1 MGQPYDPAGRSSSN
15 RRYKTKEEKADDDL
29 KQLLGTSDVS
39 DTETLRRSMHW
50 RRKRESESA
59 EAAFRGG
66 GASMLH
72 CPSLFERH
80 EICVRKDIPPF
91 ERYGTMGDGPGRW
104 ASKLSVWSRYGAR
117 VLGVVGLKYMVRVN
131 CIPPCLC
138 VLYVAR
144 PVSLCRLCYG
154 TGCG

>member
-66 GASMLH
+66 GLQCCIALLYSKGMRYASEKTYLH
-72 CPSLFERH
+72 S
-80 EICVRKDIPPF
+80 K
-91 ERYGTMGDGPGRW
+91 GMGRW
-104 ASKLSVWSRYGAR
+104 ETGRGGGPPSYRCGRDMVHVYSVL
-117 VLGVVGLKYMVRVN
+117 LG
-131 CIPPCLC
+131 
-138 VLYVAR
+138 
-144 PVSLCRLCYG
+144 
-154 TGCG
+154 